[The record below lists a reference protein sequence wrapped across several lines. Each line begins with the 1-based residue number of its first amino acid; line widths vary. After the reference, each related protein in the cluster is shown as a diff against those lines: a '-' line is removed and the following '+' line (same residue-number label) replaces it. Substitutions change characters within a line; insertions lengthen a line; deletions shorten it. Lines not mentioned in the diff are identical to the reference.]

1 MRNSIVLLLLLTS
14 MAFTSC
20 KKDSG
25 TKPLNDILLSGGSW
39 TISNYRVDINPVEN
53 VDDTLAFEKDGKMN
67 LQSDAKTG
75 TGTWRTYDNGESI
88 FLSIDVQDDDFIHLE
103 TSWEVLSINSARLE
117 FSSAGFFVTSY
128 MTLSK
133 N

>member
-1 MRNSIVLLLLLTS
+1 MRNSIVLFS
-14 MAFTSC
+14 MIILIAFTSC

-25 TKPLNDILLSGGSW
+25 TKPLNDILLSGGTW

-53 VDDTLAFEKDGKMN
+53 VDDTLAFEKDGKIK
-67 LQSDAKTG
+67 LQSNIKTG

-88 FLSIDVQDDDFIHLE
+88 FLSIDVQNDDFIHLE
-103 TSWEVLSINSARLE
+103 TSWEVLSMNSARLE